1 MGSNKLLKE
10 IDNKNHTCYYLDDI
24 IKIEHFDLNNILI
37 DENSY
42 ENILV
47 YKISYKSLIDSKPL
61 RIRFDKLDGFLRVYD
76 RTKYLGLFR
85 SEKKCSIY
93 NRSRY
98 LISVKS
104 GITCIISCNYANI
117 KVDSYDFLPQKEKK
131 LFMML

>member
-47 YKISYKSLIDSKPL
+47 YNISYKSLIDSKPL
-61 RIRFDKLDGFLRVYD
+61 RIRFDKLDGFIRVYD
-76 RTKYLGLFR
+76 RTKYLVLFR
-85 SEKKCSIY
+85 SEKI
-93 NRSRY
+93 NVPFTTG
-98 LISVKS
+98 LDI
-104 GITCIISCNYANI
+104 
-117 KVDSYDFLPQKEKK
+117 L
-131 LFMML
+131 